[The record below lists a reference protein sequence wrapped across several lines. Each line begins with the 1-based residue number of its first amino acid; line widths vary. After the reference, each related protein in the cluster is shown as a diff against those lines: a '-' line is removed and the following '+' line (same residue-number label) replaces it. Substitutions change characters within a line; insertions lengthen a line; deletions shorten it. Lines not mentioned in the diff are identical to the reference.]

1 MSFFTATQATTQV
14 AQTVPNLTG
23 GTNGKVVRISST
35 NTCTDASNTDT
46 PAQLNALLIKMADV
60 YYSSGFI
67 TGFTGLTA
75 GLPYFLSTSGNIT
88 ASPPTPSSTVRS
100 VFIGYAVNTT
110 SLVFRPGIPITGA

>member
-23 GTNGKVVRISST
+23 GTNGKVVRISAT

-46 PAQLNALLIKMADV
+46 PSQLNSILIKMGDV
-60 YYSSGFI
+60 YYSSGYVD
-67 TGFTGLTA
+67 GFTGLTA

-88 ASPPTPSSTVRS
+88 ASPPSPSASARV

-110 SLVFRPGIPITGA
+110 ALIFRPGTPITGV